1 MQPAPDFAHPSIAM
15 SKESETMTSC
25 HRWVIAALS
34 ALLLAFSVAGGAIA
48 ADPAPS
54 QPSKEAIEKI
64 VRDYLLEHPEVI
76 EEAIH
81 VLRARKAA
89 EEEERAGAA
98 LATHEAALYRN
109 PMSPVSGNAG
119 GDVTVVEFFD
129 YQCGYC
135 KSTLPAMLDLLRS
148 DRNIRVIWKELPILG
163 PVSRVA
169 ARAALAAKK
178 QDKYLDFHIGVMGMR
193 GQLTEDR
200 IYEVAGKI
208 GIDVARLQLDMKD
221 PAIDSYLDAN
231 LQLAD
236 AIGIRGT
243 PAFIIGGEL
252 VAGAIGADDMKRMI
266 AKARAG
272 G

>member
-1 MQPAPDFAHPSIAM
+1 
-15 SKESETMTSC
+15 MTSC

-34 ALLLAFSVAGGAIA
+34 ALLLALSAAGGAIA
-48 ADPAPS
+48 ADPTPS

-64 VRDYLLEHPEVI
+64 IRDYLLEHPEVI
-76 EEAIH
+76 EDAIH
-81 VLRARKAA
+81 VLRARKEA
-89 EEEERAGAA
+89 EEEKKAGAA
-98 LATHEAALYRN
+98 LAANEAALYRN
-109 PMSPVSGNAG
+109 PMSPVSGNAQ

-135 KSTLPAMLDLLRS
+135 KRSLSVMVDLLRA
-148 DRNIRVIWKELPILG
+148 DKKVRVIWKELPILG

-169 ARAALAAKK
+169 ARAALAARK
-178 QDKYLDFHIGVMGMR
+178 QDKYLDFHIGVMGLR

-208 GIDVARLQLDMKD
+208 GIDIAQLQLDMKN
-221 PAIDSYLDAN
+221 PEIDRYLDAN

-243 PAFIIGGEL
+243 PAFIIGGTL
-252 VAGAIGADDMKRMI
+252 VPGAIGADDMKRMI
-266 AKARAG
+266 AKARTG